1 MGRASQP
8 CRGRHPHLLVRP
20 PVPRRTHRLPAS
32 GDVGARWNRP
42 PLDARAPHEIKGPPA
57 RTEVSVA
64 RHLRGQENSPGPFCY
79 SAEAPMPHG
88 ELEIVISGDPPLSTV
103 ATVLETAESIYE
115 RLYIITHS
123 PGSSRGDFAARL
135 KTPREF
141 IPDEDRLR
149 ITVLERASLLMLLHG
164 FLPVLTGLATVLGL
178 LLAYSELR
186 RRLAEARKLTAET
199 EKLRAET
206 MQILQQITAD
216 GRALETSDVR
226 AWMVFAVDTHQKLH
240 GVICWRI

>member
-1 MGRASQP
+1 
-8 CRGRHPHLLVRP
+8 
-20 PVPRRTHRLPAS
+20 
-32 GDVGARWNRP
+32 
-42 PLDARAPHEIKGPPA
+42 
-57 RTEVSVA
+57 
-64 RHLRGQENSPGPFCY
+64 
-79 SAEAPMPHG
+79 MPHG

-178 LLAYSELR
+178 LLAYSEFR

-240 GVICWRI
+240 GVGIDIDVTPISDYLKYQEEQLSDAPRRLGLSQAEIAGVVDDILQRLTRLKAVAITKIRLR